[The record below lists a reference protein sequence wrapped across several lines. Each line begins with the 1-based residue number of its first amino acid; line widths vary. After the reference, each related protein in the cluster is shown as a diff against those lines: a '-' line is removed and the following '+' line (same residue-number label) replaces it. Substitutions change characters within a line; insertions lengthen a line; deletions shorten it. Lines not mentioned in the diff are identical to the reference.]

1 MPDSRVPPTVL
12 VVWKWSNDNWGALAP
27 VSQRLA
33 LGCMSLG
40 IADVYTS
47 SVQDDAAVALIERA
61 LDLGMTFL
69 DTADIYGDSELKV
82 AKAIKSRRA
91 SVILATK
98 FGFVQSRI
106 GRLAS
111 PQPAVSRGQLLTSG
125 SHLTSSLRS

>member
-1 MPDSRVPPTVL
+1 
-12 VVWKWSNDNWGALAP
+12 
-27 VSQRLA
+27 
-33 LGCMSLG
+33 MSLG

-69 DTADIYGDSELKV
+69 DTADIYGDSEFKV

-111 PQPAVSRGQLLTSG
+111 PLFFIATATTEIYTL
-125 SHLTSSLRS
+125 SLHDALPI